1 MQALRFLFSPRGR
14 IAPRAFAFAVIAVY
28 AAGIASQWLTVPG
41 VIAHFGIWL
50 FALIQAV
57 LVWIWFSLHA
67 KRLRD
72 CGRPIG
78 LAAGV
83 SVLFAF
89 SVVLLV
95 LIGGAFSSTSEGLS
109 DPNTTSVLGLMLLLA
124 IIVALRGPLHFDFT
138 SSIVTGLT
146 LLAFI
151 PSIVA
156 VALSV
161 WAATR
166 PSIEKA

>member
-14 IAPRAFAFAVIAVY
+14 IAPRAFAIAVIAVY
-28 AAGIASQWLTVPG
+28 AAGIASQWLTVPD
-41 VIAHFGIWL
+41 VIARFGIWL
-50 FALIQAV
+50 FALSQAV
-57 LVWIWFSLHA
+57 LIWIWFSLHA

-83 SVLFAF
+83 SLLFAF

-95 LIGGAFSSTSEGLS
+95 IIGGAFASTSEAFP

-124 IIVALRGPLHFDFT
+124 ILVALRGPLHFDLT
-138 SSIVTGLT
+138 SLIVTGLT
-146 LLAFI
+146 LLAFV
-151 PSIVA
+151 PSIAA
-156 VALSV
+156 VALSI

-166 PSIEKA
+166 PSIDQA